1 MAADRS
7 RMTSTYLKRALP
19 IVVSVA
25 VLALLWWRIDTRAI
39 WGALKTADPWWTLA
53 GIVALAPLCWATAV
67 RFQWLSHAEIKAGL
81 ANRLILAACTLNL
94 FLPSKMGDLA
104 KAWVLERRHGFDRKF
119 AFSLV
124 IFEKLFDLGSLL
136 VWGVFALAWLHRT
149 DALFLG
155 AAVLLTG
162 ALLAVG
168 FVVTPLCGVIPV
180 PARLRPFAQSWLDLV
195 RWFWSDARRAFETLA
210 LSLAI
215 WIGHLLQL
223 WLFARALGSV
233 PLAGS
238 MAASTLA
245 ILAGLLPFTMGG
257 IGIRDLAIV
266 YFYHQW
272 LSLPQCAAL
281 GLLATLRYL
290 LPAVAGLPFVSD
302 YWRAPEPR
310 E

>member
-1 MAADRS
+1 MAADGRP
-7 RMTSTYLKRALP
+7 MASTYLKRALP

-39 WGALKTADPWWTLA
+39 WAALKTADPLWTAA
-53 GIVALAPLCWATAV
+53 GIVALVPLCWATAV

-124 IFEKLFDLGSLL
+124 IFEKLFDLVSLL

-149 DALFLG
+149 DALFLAA
-155 AAVLLTG
+155 AAVLVG
-162 ALLAVG
+162 GLLAVG
-168 FVVTPLCGVIPV
+168 LVITPLVEWVPV
-180 PARLRPFAQSWLDLV
+180 PKRIRPFAEEWHRLV
-195 RWFWSDARRAFETLA
+195 RWFWSDTRRAFETTA

-215 WIGHLLQL
+215 WIGHLVQL
-223 WLFARALGSV
+223 WLFARALGEV
-233 PLAGS
+233 PLVGS
-238 MAASTLA
+238 MAAATLA

-257 IGIRDLAIV
+257 IGIRDLAVV
-266 YFYHQW
+266 YFFHQW
-272 LSLPQCAAL
+272 LTLPQCAAL
-281 GLLATLRYL
+281 GVLTALRYL

-302 YWRAPEPR
+302 YWRPVEQR
-310 E
+310 G